1 MQITIFSYSNYSD
14 IPRKIN
20 SLQLSDN
27 TIQRRI
33 DELSTNIS
41 TRSEM
46 ILSNCV
52 AFCYTID
59 ETTDTKYNI
68 YFTNVCLV

>member
-14 IPRKIN
+14 ILSKIN
-20 SLQLSDN
+20 SFQLSDN

-33 DELSTNIS
+33 DELSIYIS
-41 TRSEM
+41 TKSEK

-52 AFCYTID
+52 ALI
-59 ETTDTKYNI
+59 
-68 YFTNVCLV
+68 V